1 MTGESPFDIRYLY
14 HHATNETPSTC
25 YRRRWHKG
33 ILLLLLVSSFFSLC
47 TLQLSKLQ
55 FVQGEYNQRW
65 AEANRLRLVPI
76 PASRGQIVDR
86 KGKVIATSRLSRSVY
101 ALPFKHS
108 PEQWQ
113 AIIPQLSE
121 ILKIPTEDIL
131 EKLETAS
138 YRSRVPVLLQS
149 NLTPG
154 MFIPLAEQFG
164 QMPGLEVRGE
174 SARDYPN
181 RSLAAHILGYVG
193 EATLTDLEANP
204 EYPMG
209 MIVGKV
215 GIERQANPD
224 LDGVWG
230 NRLIEVDA
238 RGTETQELGIQSPVS
253 GEPVE
258 LTLDLELQKTAET
271 TLGNRRG
278 AAVMLDVKT
287 GAILALASA
296 PSYDPNLFT
305 RQVSAKDW
313 EHLQRADNPLL
324 NRALQGYPPGST
336 FKIVTS
342 TAGIGSGKMSPN
354 STIATSGSIT
364 LGGTTFH
371 EYSGSGFGVIGFKDA
386 LAYSSNTFFYQVG
399 MKAGAEELSKWG
411 RELGIGGSIN
421 LDLLG
426 LDGANHGQIPTPEE
440 KERKYD
446 TPWYL
451 GDTVSM
457 SIGQGLVLATPLE
470 LAVMVSTVA
479 NGGTRVQPHLLASQ
493 TNTPATQPVKTEIAP
508 ETLKVIREGLI
519 EVVKKGTGRALNDGT
534 IPLTGGKT
542 GTVEVPG
549 KPDNSMYVAFGPAD
563 QPEVAIA
570 VVVEEGG
577 YGSTA
582 AAPIAHEL
590 FRVYFKS
597 KPNATPNTN

>member
-1 MTGESPFDIRYLY
+1 MTGESPFGVQYLY
-14 HHATNETPSTC
+14 QNATDEKPVTR

-33 ILLLLLVSSFFSLC
+33 ILLLLLVSSCFSLF

-55 FVQGEYNQRW
+55 FVQGEYNRRW
-65 AEANRLRLVPI
+65 AEANRLRLIPI
-76 PASRGQIVDR
+76 PASRGQIIDR
-86 KGKVIATSRLSRSVY
+86 NDKVIATSRLARSVY
-101 ALPFKHS
+101 ATPYKQT

-113 AIIPQLSE
+113 AVAPQLSQ
-121 ILKIPTEDIL
+121 ILQIPTEDIL
-131 EKLETAS
+131 NKLETAS
-138 YRSRVPVLLQS
+138 YRSRLPVLLQS

-154 MFIPLAEQFG
+154 MFIPLAEQFSE
-164 QMPGLEVRGE
+164 MPGLEVRGE
-174 SARDYPN
+174 SARNYPHD
-181 RSLAAHILGYVG
+181 SLAAHLLGYIG
-193 EATLTDLEANP
+193 EATLDDLKANQ

-238 RGTETQELGIQSPVS
+238 RGTETQEIGIQSPVS
-253 GEPVE
+253 GEPVQ
-258 LTLDLELQKTAET
+258 LTLDLELQKTAEAA
-271 TLGNRRG
+271 LGNRRG
-278 AAVMLDVKT
+278 AAVMLNVKT
-287 GAILALASA
+287 GEILAMASA
-296 PSYDPNLFT
+296 PSYNPNLFT
-305 RQVSAKDW
+305 RQVTTEDW
-313 EHLQRADNPLL
+313 KHLQRSDNPLL

-342 TAGIGSGKMSPN
+342 TAGMGSGKMSPG
-354 STIATSGSIT
+354 STLMTSGSIT

-371 EYSGSGFGVIGFKDA
+371 EYSGSGFGVIGFREA
-386 LAYSSNTFFYQVG
+386 LTFSSNTFFYKVG
-399 MKAGAEELSKWG
+399 MKAGPEELSKWG
-411 RELGIGGSIN
+411 KQLGIGGSIN

-440 KERKYD
+440 KERLFD

-470 LAVMVSTVA
+470 LAVMVSTIA
-479 NGGTRVQPHLLASQ
+479 NGGQRVQPHLLASQ
-493 TNTPATQPVKTEIAP
+493 TNTAKTQPIKTDIAP
-508 ETLKVIREGLI
+508 ETIKVIKEGLI
-519 EVVKKGTGRALNDGT
+519 DVVKKGTGRSLNDGT

-563 QPEVAIA
+563 KPEVAIA

-577 YGSTA
+577 YGSVA
-582 AAPIAHEL
+582 AAPIAHQL

-597 KPNATPNTN
+597 KPNSTPAK

>member
-14 HHATNETPSTC
+14 HNGTDETTSTRF
-25 YRRRWHKG
+25 RRRWHKG
-33 ILLLLLVSSFFSLC
+33 ILLLLFITSLFSLC
-47 TLQLSKLQ
+47 SLQLSKLQ
-55 FVQGEYNQRW
+55 LVQGEYNQRW
-65 AEANRLRLVPI
+65 AEANRLRLIPI

-86 KGKVIATSRLSRSVY
+86 HSEVIATSRLSRSVY
-101 ALPFKHS
+101 AIPFKQS

-113 AIIPQLSE
+113 AVAPQLSQ

-131 EKLETAS
+131 DKLETAS

-164 QMPGLEVRGE
+164 QMSGIEVRGE
-174 SARDYPN
+174 SARNYPHG
-181 RSLAAHILGYVG
+181 SLAAHILGYIG
-193 EATLTDLEANP
+193 EATLEDLEANP

-238 RGTETQELGIQSPVS
+238 RGTEIQEVGIQSPVN
-253 GEPVE
+253 GEPVQ
-258 LTLDLELQKTAET
+258 LTLDLELQKTAEAA
-271 TLGNRRG
+271 LGNRRG

-287 GAILALASA
+287 GAILAIASA
-296 PSYDPNLFT
+296 PTYNPNLFT
-305 RQVSAKDW
+305 RQVTGEDW
-313 EHLQRADNPLL
+313 KHLQRPDNPLL

-342 TAGIGSGKMSPN
+342 TAGMGSGKMSPN
-354 STIATSGSIT
+354 STLSTSGSIT
-364 LGGTTFH
+364 VGGTTFH

-399 MKAGAEELSKWG
+399 MKVGAEQLSKWG

-440 KERKYD
+440 KERLYD

-479 NGGTRVQPHLLASQ
+479 NGGMRVQPHLLASQ
-493 TNTPATQPVKTEIAP
+493 TNTDATQPIKTTIAP
-508 ETLKVIREGLI
+508 ATLKVVREGLI
-519 EVVKKGTGRALNDGT
+519 EVVKKGTGRALNDGS

-549 KPDNSMYVAFGPAD
+549 KPDNSMYVAFGPANK
-563 QPEVAIA
+563 PEVAIA

-582 AAPIAHEL
+582 AAPIAHKL
-590 FRVYFKS
+590 FQVYFKA
-597 KPNATPNTN
+597 NAKAGPQN

>member
-1 MTGESPFDIRYLY
+1 MIGESPFDVQYLY
-14 HHATNETPSTC
+14 QNKTDETSSTRF
-25 YRRRWHKG
+25 RRRWHKA
-33 ILLLLLVSSFFSLC
+33 ILLLLLVSSCFSVF

-55 FVQGEYNQRW
+55 FVQGEYNRRW
-65 AEANRLRLVPI
+65 AEANRLRLIPI
-76 PASRGQIVDR
+76 PASRGQIIDR
-86 KGKVIATSRLSRSVY
+86 NGEVIATSRLARSVY
-101 ALPFKHS
+101 ATPYKQT

-113 AIIPQLSE
+113 AIAPQLSQ
-121 ILKIPTEDIL
+121 ILQIPTEDL
-131 EKLETAS
+131 LNKLETAS
-138 YRSRVPVLLQS
+138 YRSRLPVLLQS

-164 QMPGLEVRGE
+164 QVPGLEVRGE
-174 SARDYPN
+174 SARNYPHHN
-181 RSLAAHILGYVG
+181 LAAHILGYIG
-193 EATLTDLEANP
+193 EATLDDLKANP

-224 LDGVWG
+224 LDGTWG

-253 GEPVE
+253 GQPVE
-258 LTLDLELQKTAET
+258 LTLDLELQKTAEAA
-271 TLGNRRG
+271 LGNRRG
-278 AAVMLDVKT
+278 AAVMLNVKT
-287 GAILALASA
+287 GEILAMASA

-305 RQVSAKDW
+305 RQVTTEDW
-313 EHLQRADNPLL
+313 KHLQRSDNPLL

-342 TAGIGSGKMSPN
+342 TAGMGSGKMSPG
-354 STIATSGSIT
+354 STLATSGSIT

-371 EYSGSGFGVIGFKDA
+371 EYSGSGFGVIGFKEA
-386 LAYSSNTFFYQVG
+386 LAFSSNTFFYQVG
-399 MKAGAEELSKWG
+399 MKVGPEELSKWG
-411 RELGIGGSIN
+411 KQLGIGGSIN

-440 KERKYD
+440 KEQVFG

-470 LAVMVSTVA
+470 LAVMVSTIA
-479 NGGTRVQPHLLASQ
+479 NGGMRVQPHLLASQ
-493 TNTPATQPVKTEIAP
+493 TNTPQTQPIKTDIAP
-508 ETLKVIREGLI
+508 GTIKVIKEGLI

-563 QPEVAIA
+563 KPEVAIA

-582 AAPIAHEL
+582 AAPIAHQL
-590 FRVYFKS
+590 FQVYFKS
-597 KPNATPNTN
+597 KPNSTPTK